1 MEQIQD
7 EINNSNDQQ
16 LDEILSELKE
26 IELLQSRDNNTELL
40 EKLDPVTYAINEIK
54 MNNSKEK

>member
-40 EKLDPVTYAINEIK
+40 EKLDSVTYAINEIK

>member
-40 EKLDPVTYAINEIK
+40 EKLDSVIYAINEIK